1 MGNVTH
7 LESATERR
15 DLRAAFQI
23 ELEQS
28 GLSTARAADQIGRHA
43 SSITRWLNGSYTG
56 DNEAVAADVERWL
69 DTRADA
75 ARRSLD
81 GAGLDRHAETSASRQ
96 ITSALAY
103 AHAAGD
109 IVAVIGKPGRGKT
122 WASERYCA
130 GRTNAFYL
138 SVSSAVFSLPGLLS
152 LVGEAIGA
160 GRHHRSALEAE
171 RTIIDRLRDRQALIV
186 VDEAHHLRDKLL
198 DELRIIRDRGG
209 CGLALVADE
218 TIRMAFARCQQVDGR
233 IGLRID
239 LATQPMADVEDIA
252 AGVLGRQPSKTE
264 LKTLNAIGRG
274 PGGLHAM
281 RRLLGRA
288 WMVAQAAGR
297 DAIEAA
303 DITAAA
309 DEGVAADEGAATQG
323 TG

>member
-7 LESATERR
+7 LEPQGEKR

-43 SSITRWLNGSYTG
+43 SSITRWLNGTYTG
-56 DNEAVAADVERWL
+56 DNDAVAADIERWL

-81 GAGLDRHAETSASRQ
+81 GAGLDRHAETSAARQ

-109 IVAVIGKPGRGKT
+109 IVAIIGKPGRGKT

-198 DELRIIRDRGG
+198 DELRIIRDRAG

-218 TIRMAFARCQQVDGR
+218 TIRMALARCQQVDGR
-233 IGLRID
+233 IGLKID

-252 AGVLGRQPSKTE
+252 ASVLGRRPSKKE
-264 LKTLNAIGRG
+264 LKTLNAVGKG

-297 DAIEAA
+297 DSIEPA

-309 DEGVAADEGAATQG
+309 DEGVAADEGAVGQG

>member
-1 MGNVTH
+1 MGNVTQ
-7 LESATERR
+7 LESPTEKC
-15 DLRAAFQI
+15 DLRTAFQI

-28 GLSTARAADQIGRHA
+28 GLSAARAADQIGRHA
-43 SSITRWLNGSYTG
+43 SSITRWLNGTYTG

-81 GAGLDRHAETSASRQ
+81 GAGLDRHAETTASRQ

-109 IVAVIGKPGRGKT
+109 IVAIIGRPGRGKT

-138 SVSSAVFSLPGLLS
+138 AVSSAVFSLPGLLS

-171 RTIIDRLRDRQALIV
+171 RTIIDRLHDRQALIV

-198 DELRIIRDRGG
+198 DELRIIRT
-209 CGLALVADE
+209 APAVAW
-218 TIRMAFARCQQVDGR
+218 RWWR
-233 IGLRID
+233 
-239 LATQPMADVEDIA
+239 
-252 AGVLGRQPSKTE
+252 
-264 LKTLNAIGRG
+264 
-274 PGGLHAM
+274 M
-281 RRLLGRA
+281 RRSA
-288 WMVAQAAGR
+288 WRSPAANR
-297 DAIEAA
+297 W
-303 DITAAA
+303 T
-309 DEGVAADEGAATQG
+309 GASGSGST
-323 TG
+323 